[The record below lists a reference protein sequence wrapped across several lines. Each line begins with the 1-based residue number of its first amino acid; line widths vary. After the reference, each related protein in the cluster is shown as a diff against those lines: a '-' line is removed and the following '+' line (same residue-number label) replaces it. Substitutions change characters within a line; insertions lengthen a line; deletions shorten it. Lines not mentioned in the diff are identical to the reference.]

1 MESVDRKKYYNFIYY
16 IKEIKENS
24 DDYEE
29 YASTTDPNK
38 IEELYFSLYD
48 NIEMILDFIIHIMY
62 IFMNLYLVTDIYK
75 KRPERKDNILIFVDN
90 KRVDGLIKSLKLT
103 EDINILHNYKIED
116 ESDKCIEISEF
127 GSDKFFDFNLN

>member
-116 ESDKCIEISEF
+116 ESDKCIEISR
-127 GSDKFFDFNLN
+127 SDLDKFFDFNL